1 MTTFGS
7 IIKKNRVDNNLNEK
21 ELAEIL
27 GVDESLIINWE
38 SDKINPNDK
47 NLDDL
52 SAVFDIDLKNN
63 EAKELKIIPNKNF
76 EKIIE
81 IENKYGYKKDGTPKQ
96 KPGRKMGI
104 KNKISFGAKSP
115 KNIEKIKEIA
125 KLTTLGYN
133 IQHIAEKY
141 NISRQRVSQILRK
154 AIDNGMTVVIRKNA
168 KTEKLYK
175 DIKNVILV
183 TKTNVESLLTRK
195 CKCCQKEFTVK
206 KNVSKRKTCSEECF
220 VKSRRSGGEWSRHE
234 FVELKCK
241 GCGKEFKRSKYIQ
254 SIGNKKRTTNNFYCS
269 RDCYTE
275 NNKVYFDCIVC
286 DKNFHRRKKTLTCSP
301 ECYKIYKKIRS
312 KLKVVS

>member
-1 MTTFGS
+1 MKTLGL
-7 IIKKNRVDNNLNEK
+7 IIKENRVDNNLNEK

-27 GVDESLIINWE
+27 GVDEFSILNWE
-38 SDKINPNDK
+38 SDKTNPNNK
-47 NLDDL
+47 NLNDL
-52 SAVFDIDLKNN
+52 SVLFDVYLRNN
-63 EAKELKIIPNKNF
+63 ETKELKIIPNKNF

-81 IENKYGYKKDGTPKQ
+81 IEKKYGYKKDGTPRK

-104 KNKISFGAKSP
+104 KNKISSGTKSL
-115 KNIEKIKEIA
+115 KNIEKIEEIA

-154 AIDNGMTVVIRKNA
+154 AIDNGMTVVIRKNS

-183 TKTNVESLLTRK
+183 TKTNVDSLVTRK
-195 CKCCQKEFTVK
+195 CKYCQKEFTFK
-206 KNVSKRKTCSEECF
+206 KSVGKRITCSEECCR
-220 VKSRRSGGEWSRHE
+220 KLKRTGGEWSRHE

-241 GCGKEFKRSKYIQ
+241 GCGKNFKRSRYIQ
-254 SIGNKKRTTNNFYCS
+254 AVGNKNRTTNNFYCS

-275 NNKVYFDCIVC
+275 NNKVYFDCVIC
-286 DKNFHRRKKTLTCSP
+286 DKKFHRKKKTLTCSP
-301 ECYKIYKKIRS
+301 ECYEIYKKIRS
-312 KLKVVS
+312 KLIVS